1 MNAPSRN
8 KRIVIKRQL
17 TSKEV
22 VEAIRSRAEQIEAHM
37 DEGGEIS
44 RENIYDMC
52 KHIKI
57 LYQLNQINEKAFE
70 DVVKRVRK
78 L

>member
-1 MNAPSRN
+1 
-8 KRIVIKRQL
+8 
-17 TSKEV
+17 
-22 VEAIRSRAEQIEAHM
+22 M

-44 RENIYDMC
+44 RENMYDMC

-57 LYQLNQINEKAFE
+57 LYQLNQVNEKAFE
-70 DVVKRVRK
+70 DVIKRVNK